1 MELQIIMLGTGNAM
15 VTKCYNTCFV
25 LQQGDEYLL
34 VDAGGGNGILS
45 QLEKAEMPCHAIRQ
59 MMVTHGHTDHVLGVI
74 WMVRKIAML
83 MRGKQYEG
91 EFTIYCHDELAAII
105 RAICKLTLPPELLC
119 FIGNGIVIREVDDGE
134 QIQSGT
140 MDLQFFDIGS
150 TRAKQFGFRA
160 LLPNGKTVVCLGDE
174 PYKEVSKYYV
184 QRCDWLLA
192 EAFCLYE
199 DRDIFHPYEKHHS
212 TARDAG
218 ILAEQLGVK
227 NLILYH
233 TEETNLAERKA
244 RYTAEA
250 KAVFGGAV
258 FVPDD
263 LDRIPL

>member
-134 QIQSGT
+134 RIQSGT
-140 MDLQFFDIGS
+140 MDLQFLILVQQERNNLVSGHCCQM
-150 TRAKQFGFRA
+150 AKQSFVLVMNR
-160 LLPNGKTVVCLGDE
+160 
-174 PYKEVSKYYV
+174 
-184 QRCDWLLA
+184 
-192 EAFCLYE
+192 
-199 DRDIFHPYEKHHS
+199 I
-212 TARDAG
+212 
-218 ILAEQLGVK
+218 
-227 NLILYH
+227 
-233 TEETNLAERKA
+233 RK
-244 RYTAEA
+244 
-250 KAVFGGAV
+250 
-258 FVPDD
+258 
-263 LDRIPL
+263 